1 MPLGALVGARPFP
14 LLAGVPL
21 VGLSPL
27 LVVVL
32 VVLLAVAARTGG
44 APALVAVEGDA
55 LRIRPRGA
63 VRVWAFA
70 GPLDVPLR
78 QVLAVA
84 WSAQPG
90 LPPGVRTHGTA
101 LPGVCFLGTFAD
113 RSRGI
118 RERWLTFA
126 NRPVLVLELAAG
138 TGFTRVVAQV
148 ADPQATCDQ
157 LQAVLARA

>member
-1 MPLGALVGARPFP
+1 VLHAAVEGSRAVV

-27 LVVVL
+27 LVVL
-32 VVLLAVAARTGG
+32 VILLLGVAARTGG
-44 APALVAVEGDA
+44 APAAVSLQGEQ

-70 GPLDVPLR
+70 GPLAVPLR
-78 QVLAVA
+78 QVLSVQWAEH
-84 WSAQPG
+84 PG
-90 LPPGVRTHGTA
+90 HPPGVRTQGTS

-148 ADPQATCDQ
+148 ADPQTLCAQ
-157 LQAVLARA
+157 LQAALGSS